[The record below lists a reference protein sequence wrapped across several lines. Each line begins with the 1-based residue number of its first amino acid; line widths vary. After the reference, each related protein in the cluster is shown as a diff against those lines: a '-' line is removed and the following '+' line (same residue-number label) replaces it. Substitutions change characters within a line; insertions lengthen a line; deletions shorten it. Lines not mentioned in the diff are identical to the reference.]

1 MNLFNG
7 EQKMSAKQKTMG
19 CYSHKYPELDG
30 NTGLA
35 FRAEKSRYVFRFFKT
50 MKCFEQLISV
60 RSCCNVYTS
69 RGNDHL

>member
-35 FRAEKSRYVFRFFKT
+35 FRAKKSRYVFRFFKT
-50 MKCFEQLISV
+50 MKCFE
-60 RSCCNVYTS
+60 
-69 RGNDHL
+69 